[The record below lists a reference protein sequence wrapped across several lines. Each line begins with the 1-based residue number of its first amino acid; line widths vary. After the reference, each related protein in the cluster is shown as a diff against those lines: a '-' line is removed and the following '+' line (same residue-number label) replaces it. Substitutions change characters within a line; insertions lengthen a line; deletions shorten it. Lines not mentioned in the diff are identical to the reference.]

1 LGSDEG
7 AGNPEQ
13 GGASRQL
20 YRLYS
25 HLLTP
30 EISALDMS
38 TLIPF
43 KVNTL
48 YCAIPATQLPL
59 MPSVRRAREPY
70 FWISGTRPSVDVFP
84 PWAEGLL
91 GCLNSSHQV
100 R

>member
-1 LGSDEG
+1 MGSDEG

-43 KVNTL
+43 KVKTL